1 MKSTGRRR
9 AAQGYALALL
19 GLVGVLSGMPLFA
32 TERVDI
38 EQLRASYQR
47 PSSTPFPDDNQYTKE
62 RALLGRTLFFDP
74 RLSGSGVMSCAT
86 CHNPAFAWGDG
97 LPKGVGHGMKQLGRR
112 TPTILNL
119 AWAERL
125 FWDGRAASLEEQA
138 LGPIQ
143 SPDEMNMPLP
153 RALETLRAIP
163 GYRTM
168 FERAYPRQG
177 ITEVTL
183 GKAIA
188 TFERTVISGI
198 APFDEWVAGL
208 DSALSDSAR
217 RGFVLF
223 NGKANC
229 AKCHSGWSF
238 TDHGFH
244 DLGMKDGDVGRG
256 KLLPSLVRMQHAF
269 KTPTLR
275 NVEARRPYMHDGSLA
290 TLEAVID
297 YYDRGG
303 DVQRPS
309 LSGDMRSLRLSAA
322 EKRDLLAFLHTLTS
336 VDAPV
341 QLPQLPR

>member
-1 MKSTGRRR
+1 
-9 AAQGYALALL
+9 
-19 GLVGVLSGMPLFA
+19 MPLFA
-32 TERVDI
+32 QTPSERVDI

-47 PSSTPFPDDNQYTKE
+47 PASTPFPDDNQYTKE
-62 RALLGRTLFFDP
+62 RVLLGRTLFFDP

-86 CHNPAFAWGDG
+86 CHNPSFSWGDG
-97 LPKGVGHGMKQLGRR
+97 LPRGVGHGMKQLGRR

-125 FWDGRAASLEEQA
+125 FWDGRAATLEEQA

-143 SPDEMNMPLP
+143 APEEMNMPLP

-168 FERAYPRQG
+168 FERAYPREG
-177 ITEVTL
+177 ITAATL

-188 TFERTVISGI
+188 TFERTVVSAI

-208 DSALSDSAR
+208 DSAISENAR

-244 DLGMKDGDVGRG
+244 DLGMKDADVGRG

-275 NVEARRPYMHDGSLA
+275 NVEGRRPYMHDGSLA

-303 DVQRPS
+303 DVQRQS
-309 LSGDMRSLRLSAA
+309 LSGDMKTLRLSAA
-322 EKRDLLAFLHTLTS
+322 EKRDLMAFLQTLTS